1 MKFVKMILLDLFGT
15 EILSNLKCKRTVWSI
30 KGDHITRE
38 QRPTGAVGAKPLVN
52 LLNPIANY
60 FSEIRGP
67 SQAT

>member
-38 QRPTGAVGAKPLVN
+38 KRPTGAVGAKP
-52 LLNPIANY
+52 
-60 FSEIRGP
+60 
-67 SQAT
+67 